1 MTRWTGL
8 AGCPGNLQFWCR
20 PNERRWPTMTWLPKA
35 AALPTHNRRSPTFSD
50 DPRSMD
56 ACTDK
61 LNIPP
66 EAMSA
71 LPILRHRLGSSLR
84 AVYLHGSAVG
94 EGLRERS
101 DVDLLAVVE
110 ESLPA
115 SVRMPLSDDLMAVSG
130 LYPSDPMGRRP
141 LEVAIVRLADLEPLP
156 YPARFEFVYGEWVRA
171 AVEGGA
177 VPQAETNPE
186 FTLLLAQARKEA
198 VSLVGPNIADLYTD
212 ISSDVIRRAI
222 GDLLPELTRSVE
234 GDERNVLL
242 TLARMWRTLAT
253 GQFVS
258 KDSAADWARPQ
269 LSAQAAAIL
278 ALARDAYLGEGN
290 DDLHLRRAEVS
301 KTTEEISERIL
312 ASLRHV

>member
-1 MTRWTGL
+1 
-8 AGCPGNLQFWCR
+8 
-20 PNERRWPTMTWLPKA
+20 
-35 AALPTHNRRSPTFSD
+35 
-50 DPRSMD
+50 MD

>member
-1 MTRWTGL
+1 M
-8 AGCPGNLQFWCR
+8 
-20 PNERRWPTMTWLPKA
+20 
-35 AALPTHNRRSPTFSD
+35 D
-50 DPRSMD
+50 D
-56 ACTDK
+56 CIDK

-66 EAMSA
+66 EAMNA
-71 LPILRHRLGSSLR
+71 LRILMHRLGSTLR

-94 EGLRERS
+94 NGLRKGS

-115 SVRMPLSDDLMAVSG
+115 SVRTPLSNDLMAASG
-130 LYPSDPMGRRP
+130 FYPSDPMGRRP
-141 LEVAIVRLADLEPLP
+141 LEVVIVRLADLEPLP

-177 VPQAETNPE
+177 VPQVEANPE

-198 VSLVGPNIADLYTD
+198 VSLVGPNIADLCPD
-212 ISSDVIRRAI
+212 IPSDVIRRAI
-222 GDLLPELTRSVE
+222 GDLLPELIRSVE

-242 TLARMWRTLAT
+242 TLARMWRTLST

-258 KDSAADWARPQ
+258 KDSAADWAAPR
-269 LSAQAAAIL
+269 LSGRAAAIL
-278 ALARDAYLGEGN
+278 ALARDAYLGDGD

-301 KTTEEISERIL
+301 TTTEEISERIL
-312 ASLRHV
+312 ACLRHM